1 MMKRELHNM
10 KNNSNELE
18 SFRLLIVGNQERFV
32 HLEQF
37 MNELIKIGIKTKL
50 IYDLDY
56 VDKFFDLNFLKKNQ
70 KENNLNKILDEFK
83 PTVVLLDRISKI
95 GEKIIEKN
103 IPIWILLRGNCWEE
117 LEWAKKTI
125 YKNKR
130 HQMSVKRNEKLYDFC
145 FKKSELILPI
155 SKYLE
160 KEVIKR
166 YPKKNI
172 QVFPADGRNPDEW
185 KKEFSNKLKHPCVGL
200 VQGMNIWGKTRE
212 LLTLNNVMKEL
223 PEITFYL
230 AGDGSYSEK
239 VIPYLIKN
247 TNFVWLKN
255 LDYPNG
261 VKKFLSEIDIFVSL
275 TGLEGLGQTII
286 ESLLMKKP
294 TIASNTGGV
303 PELIIDNKTG
313 LLVETGDE
321 QVVIEKIRK
330 LIDEPEFSNQIA
342 ETGYEF
348 VKKEFSWKEIA
359 KKFKDIIKTDLVERD
374 IE

>member
-1 MMKRELHNM
+1 MKRELHSM
-10 KNNSNELE
+10 KNNSNELEE

-37 MNELIKIGIKTKL
+37 VNELNKVGIKTKL
-50 IYDLDY
+50 VYDLDY
-56 VDKFFDLNFLKKNQ
+56 IDKFFDLNFFKKNQ
-70 KENNLNKILDEFK
+70 KKNNLNKMLDEFK
-83 PTVVLLDRISKI
+83 PTIVLLDRISKI

-103 IPIWILLRGNCWEE
+103 IPIWILLRGNYWEE

-130 HQMSVKRNEKLYDFC
+130 QQMSVKHNEKLYDFC

-172 QVFPADGRNPDEW
+172 LVFPADGRNPSEW

-200 VQGMNIWGKTRE
+200 VQGLNIWGKTRE

-230 AGDGSYSEK
+230 AGDGLYSEK
-239 VIPYLIKN
+239 IIPSLTKN

-255 LDYPNG
+255 LDYPKE
-261 VKKFLSEIDIFVSL
+261 VKKFLSEIDIFLSL

-313 LLVETGDE
+313 LLVEPGDE
-321 QVVIEKIRK
+321 QVIIEKIRK
-330 LIDEPEFSNQIA
+330 LIDEPEFGNQIA

-348 VKKEFSWKEIA
+348 VKKEFAWEEIA
-359 KKFKDIIKTDLVERD
+359 KKFKDIIKTDWGGKN